1 MADGTQITISV
12 RHYAILSVIC
22 CIALFGFY
30 QQSAD
35 IVFNAGPLVENVIGD
50 TKVTFK
56 ELFNKRVI
64 SERPKTLSKPIGTY
78 NSSKTLSKPIR
89 TYHSSAWEQWW
100 LDNIE
105 QQEKSRT
112 ICETIISHE
121 HTREFLNATASKR
134 YEDWLYFDDHT
145 HGGVWFNVKNGKF
158 SGSID
163 GPSFCPEGVSCYTLL
178 FAPPITRSE
187 FDPAIFSWFETK
199 YENGVVTRDYIE
211 PLVGHLRHP
220 MACRL
225 QPGQPWLVDRTYIVP
240 PPAHML
246 KPGAR
251 AHYYDAGASVWCSG
265 PGGGSLCFFTRLWE
279 DNGIT
284 FDRIRAWDGGASQ
297 EAAEKSY
304 PAAWKPKIQFSSSWV
319 STSAEQPDAFVPLLI
334 KAETK
339 KDDYVLFKL
348 DIDHGDTEIAIV
360 NYMVDE
366 SNDVL
371 EWIDEFVWEQ
381 HCTNYIMAQ
390 NWLNTIDPTK
400 TIRDSYQYFLKL
412 RQRGVR
418 AHSYV

>member
-1 MADGTQITISV
+1 MADRKQSMISI
-12 RHYAILSVIC
+12 RRYAILGVLC
-22 CIALFGFY
+22 CVAVFGFY
-30 QQSAD
+30 QYTDMVNKAPTMEH
-35 IVFNAGPLVENVIGD
+35 VFGD
-50 TKVTFK
+50 TKVAFK
-56 ELFNKRVI
+56 EVFNTRV
-64 SERPKTLSKPIGTY
+64 SPKAVNSLAKPM
-78 NSSKTLSKPIR
+78 R

-105 QQEKSRT
+105 KQEKSKT
-112 ICETIISHE
+112 ICESIISHE

-145 HGGVWFNVKNGKF
+145 HDGIWFNIKSGKF
-158 SGSID
+158 SGSME
-163 GPSFCPEGVSCYTLL
+163 GRPPAFCPEGVPCDKLL
-178 FAPPITRSE
+178 LEPPITKTE

-246 KPGAR
+246 KPGAK
-251 AHYYDAGASVWCSG
+251 AHYYDAGASLWCSG
-265 PGGGSLCFFTRLWE
+265 AGGGSLCFFTKLWE

-284 FDRIRAWDGGASQ
+284 FDRIRAWDGGASVR
-297 EAAEKSY
+297 EAEKSY
-304 PAAWKPKIQFSSSWV
+304 PAAWKPKIKFSSSLV
-319 STSAEQPDAFVPLLI
+319 STSADQPDAFVPLLI
-334 KAETK
+334 KTETK

-360 NYMVDE
+360 NYMMDD
-366 SNDVL
+366 SNDML
-371 EWIDEFVWEQ
+371 DWIDEFVWEQ
-381 HCTNYIMAQ
+381 HCNNYIMAA
-390 NWLNTIDPTK
+390 NWADHTTDMSK
-400 TIRDSYQYFLKL
+400 TIADSYQYFLKL
-412 RQRGVR
+412 RQRGMR